1 MTMTAD
7 RQLLASIQR
16 IVTARNGLKLSTGH
30 TIPQN
35 TSIGFLHPLAPF
47 VHPAP
52 NLTLPTDRIPSQPPL
67 SEFYPFRHAEVRAL
81 PGQMNHHQFAMTAQD
96 NINFGHGPGSCPGRF
111 FAGAEVKVIICEI
124 LRRYDV
130 ALGPNGEGDGEGGLV
145 RPANIVQTG
154 SLQSLPDFTKT
165 IYLRALPQVLPE
177 AKKVKL

>member
-1 MTMTAD
+1 
-7 RQLLASIQR
+7 
-16 IVTARNGLKLSTGH
+16 
-30 TIPQN
+30 
-35 TSIGFLHPLAPF
+35 
-47 VHPAP
+47 
-52 NLTLPTDRIPSQPPL
+52 
-67 SEFYPFRHAEVRAL
+67 
-81 PGQMNHHQFAMTAQD
+81 MNYYQFAITAQD

-130 ALGPNGEGDGEGGLV
+130 ALGPNGEGDEEGGLV